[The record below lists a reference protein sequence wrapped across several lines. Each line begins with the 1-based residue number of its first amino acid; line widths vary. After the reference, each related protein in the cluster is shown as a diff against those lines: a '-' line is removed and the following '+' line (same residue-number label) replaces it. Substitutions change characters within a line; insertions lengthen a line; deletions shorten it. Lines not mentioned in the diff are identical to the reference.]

1 MASGDQAGDD
11 PGKAVAGFLLGDP
24 SSWAK
29 LREVRMVVIT
39 QARAHGRQSMRGFLE
54 LSCQKASCAVLS
66 VSSFCSVCGQEPSTV
81 GKE

>member
-11 PGKAVAGFLLGDP
+11 PGKAVAGVLLGDP
-24 SSWAK
+24 RSWVK

-39 QARAHGRQSMRGFLE
+39 QARAHGRQGFLE

-66 VSSFCSVCGQEPSTV
+66 VGSCSVCGQEPSTV